1 MKPTVHRKDIGL
13 TIANDS
19 SYRAQVKH
27 AGGGKM
33 TQYTEVLELE
43 PLLDTDED
51 KILHLHDHTAFLE
64 VEPLLDTDEDKIL
77 HLYDYPVNEEK

>member
-1 MKPTVHRKDIGL
+1 MKPTAHRKDTGL
-13 TIANDS
+13 TTANIS

-27 AGGGKM
+27 AGSGKM
-33 TQYTEVLELE
+33 MMHTEVLEVE

-77 HLYDYPVNEEK
+77 HLHDYPVNEEK